1 MLSTWSSDL
10 NINMKNGERF
20 DECDVDGVD
29 DVGND
34 APDDFDDPFDNGSI
48 TPEFSLKT
56 FQNE

>member
-1 MLSTWSSDL
+1 
-10 NINMKNGERF
+10 MKNGERF

-34 APDDFDDPFDNGSI
+34 AQDDFDDPFDNGSFTLEI
-48 TPEFSLKT
+48 SLKT